1 MQRFISRNI
10 RKAIF
15 WDNIRNFLIL
25 ELKRSI
31 SWNIRNFFRGVF
43 FFFFFE
49 LGLKNVPGSSIIYY
63 WFWESGIYFRRYRK
77 SNITEV
83 TQAILQN
90 FSGSSKSF
98 GYRLMHQKLCVN
110 GFIDN
115 RETVR
120 VLLKVLDADGVELRS
135 PHRLARRVYFS
146 VGPNYLWH
154 MDRYDK
160 IKPYGFE
167 IYDAIDGF
175 SRKILWLRVSSSN
188 NNPKVIA
195 SSYMDCIS

>member
-10 RKAIF
+10 RKAFF

-25 ELKRSI
+25 ELKSSI

-43 FFFFFE
+43 FLFFFE

>member
-10 RKAIF
+10 RKAFF

-25 ELKRSI
+25 ELKSSI

-43 FFFFFE
+43 FLFFFE

-83 TQAILQN
+83 KQAILQN

-167 IYDAIDGF
+167 ICDAIDGF

>member
-10 RKAIF
+10 RKAFF
-15 WDNIRNFLIL
+15 WDNIRNFLSL
-25 ELKRSI
+25 ELKSSI

-43 FFFFFE
+43 FLFFFE

-98 GYRLMHQKLCVN
+98 GYRLMHQKLCVD

-175 SRKILWLRVSSSN
+175 SRKILWLRVPSSN

>member
-10 RKAIF
+10 RKAFF

-25 ELKRSI
+25 ELKSSI

-43 FFFFFE
+43 FLFFFE

-98 GYRLMHQKLCVN
+98 GYRLMHQKLCVG

-135 PHRLARRVYFS
+135 THRLARRVYFS

-154 MDRYDK
+154 MDRCDK

>member
-1 MQRFISRNI
+1 M
-10 RKAIF
+10 
-15 WDNIRNFLIL
+15 
-25 ELKRSI
+25 
-31 SWNIRNFFRGVF
+31 F
-43 FFFFFE
+43 FFFFFFFL

>member
-10 RKAIF
+10 RKAFF

-25 ELKRSI
+25 ELKSSI

-43 FFFFFE
+43 FLFFFE

-63 WFWESGIYFRRYRK
+63 WFWESGIYFRRYWK

-98 GYRLMHQKLCVN
+98 GYRLMHQKLCVD

-175 SRKILWLRVSSSN
+175 SRKILWLRVSTSN

>member
-10 RKAIF
+10 RKAFF

-25 ELKRSI
+25 ELKSSI

-43 FFFFFE
+43 FLFFFE

-98 GYRLMHQKLCVN
+98 GYRLMHQKLCVD

>member
-10 RKAIF
+10 RKAFF

-25 ELKRSI
+25 ELKSSI

-43 FFFFFE
+43 FLFFFE

-63 WFWESGIYFRRYRK
+63 WFWENGIYFRRYRK

-98 GYRLMHQKLCVN
+98 GYRLMRQKLCVD
-110 GFIDN
+110 GFTDN

>member
-1 MQRFISRNI
+1 
-10 RKAIF
+10 
-15 WDNIRNFLIL
+15 
-25 ELKRSI
+25 
-31 SWNIRNFFRGVF
+31 
-43 FFFFFE
+43 
-49 LGLKNVPGSSIIYY
+49 
-63 WFWESGIYFRRYRK
+63 
-77 SNITEV
+77 
-83 TQAILQN
+83 
-90 FSGSSKSF
+90 
-98 GYRLMHQKLCVN
+98 MHQKLCVD

-120 VLLKVLDADGVELRS
+120 ILLKVLDADGAELRS

-167 IYDAIDGF
+167 IHDTIDGF
-175 SRKILWLRVSSSN
+175 SRKILWLRVSSSK

>member
-10 RKAIF
+10 RKAFF

-25 ELKRSI
+25 ELKSSI

-43 FFFFFE
+43 FLFFFE

-83 TQAILQN
+83 KQAILQN

-98 GYRLMHQKLCVN
+98 GYRLMHQKLCVD

>member
-10 RKAIF
+10 RKAFF

-25 ELKRSI
+25 ELKSSI

-43 FFFFFE
+43 FLFFFE

-63 WFWESGIYFRRYRK
+63 WFWENGIYFRRYRK

-98 GYRLMHQKLCVN
+98 GYRLMRQKLCVD

>member
-10 RKAIF
+10 RKAFF

-25 ELKRSI
+25 ELKSSI

-43 FFFFFE
+43 FLFFFE
-49 LGLKNVPGSSIIYY
+49 LGMKNVPGSSIIYY

>member
-10 RKAIF
+10 RKAFF

-25 ELKRSI
+25 ELKSSI

-43 FFFFFE
+43 FLFFFE

-98 GYRLMHQKLCVN
+98 GYRLMHQKLCVD

-120 VLLKVLDADGVELRS
+120 ILLKVLDADGAELRS

>member
-10 RKAIF
+10 RKAFF

-25 ELKRSI
+25 ELKSSI

-43 FFFFFE
+43 FLFFFE

-98 GYRLMHQKLCVN
+98 GYRLMHQKLCVD

-175 SRKILWLRVSSSN
+175 SRKILWLRVSTSN

>member
-10 RKAIF
+10 RKAFF

-25 ELKRSI
+25 ELKSSI

-43 FFFFFE
+43 FLFFFE

-63 WFWESGIYFRRYRK
+63 WFWESGIYFRRYWK

-98 GYRLMHQKLCVN
+98 GYRLMHQKLCVD

>member
-10 RKAIF
+10 RKAFF

-25 ELKRSI
+25 ELKSSI

-43 FFFFFE
+43 FLFFFE

-63 WFWESGIYFRRYRK
+63 WLWESGIYFRRYRK

-98 GYRLMHQKLCVN
+98 GYRLMHQKLCVD

-120 VLLKVLDADGVELRS
+120 ILLKVLDADGAELRS

-154 MDRYDK
+154 MDRYDQ

-167 IYDAIDGF
+167 IHDAIDGF

>member
-10 RKAIF
+10 RKAFF

-25 ELKRSI
+25 ELKSSI

-43 FFFFFE
+43 FLSFFE

-98 GYRLMHQKLCVN
+98 GYRLMHQKLCVD

-120 VLLKVLDADGVELRS
+120 VLLKVLDADGVELWS

>member
-25 ELKRSI
+25 ELKSSI

-43 FFFFFE
+43 FLFFFE

-83 TQAILQN
+83 KQAILQN

-98 GYRLMHQKLCVN
+98 GYRLMHQKLCVD

>member
-10 RKAIF
+10 RKAFF

-25 ELKRSI
+25 ELKSSI

-43 FFFFFE
+43 FLFFFE

-83 TQAILQN
+83 KQAILQN

>member
-10 RKAIF
+10 RKAFF

-25 ELKRSI
+25 ELKSSI
-31 SWNIRNFFRGVF
+31 SWNVRNFFRGVF
-43 FFFFFE
+43 FLFFFE